1 MLCAEKQGNK
11 PWLKPSLKSLILPLV
26 SLHVKYRLRS
36 ITAQNQHQH
45 ISKAAAFLCLRFKM
59 QEKMFYIYSIYF
71 WWLKKL
77 IFPYKWHSLEINKK
91 LTGNIA
97 VICIPSVLHTNPCV
111 CSTWLNS
118 WLLLWLIN
126 GHCGQEDKCF
136 WTLCLTLILSVIT
149 ATSINSVSA
158 CFLKW

>member
-1 MLCAEKQGNK
+1 MLCAEKQWNK
-11 PWLKPSLKSLILPLV
+11 PWLRPSLKSLILLLI

-36 ITAQNQHQH
+36 ITALNQHQH
-45 ISKAAAFLCLRFKM
+45 ISKAAAVLCLRLKM
-59 QEKMFYIYSIYF
+59 QKKMSYIYSIYF
-71 WWLKKL
+71 WWLKNL
-77 IFPYKWHSLEINKK
+77 IFPYKQHSLEINKK

-97 VICIPSVLHTNPCV
+97 VICIPSVQIHV
-111 CSTWLNS
+111 FVVSTWLNS

-126 GHCGQEDKCF
+126 GHCGKEGKCF